1 MSDIQDC
8 IELAIRGW
16 EVNIH
21 NSDERLIQVY
31 RDDMID
37 WFEANSILK
46 TKKKREGYKLR
57 WQIFIRPVLKA
68 DLKSKE
74 WAKLGLTLEWRF

>member
-21 NSDERLIQVY
+21 NSDERLMQVY

-37 WFEANSILK
+37 WFEANSILQ
-46 TKKKREGYKLR
+46 TKKKGRLQTEMTNFYM
-57 WQIFIRPVLKA
+57 A
-68 DLKSKE
+68 S
-74 WAKLGLTLEWRF
+74 T